1 MRYSQSSCA
10 KKYAQAYVRV
20 FHGDM
25 NISVVQNI
33 ERAISFF
40 RQHSTFISLVAV
52 LQRHTKHQ
60 NKLLIELI
68 EHFSLPNSLHQLANL
83 LIDHNTLPL
92 LPAILKDI
100 ACLYLQQENI
110 LPITIY
116 STTPLQEIEQ
126 KQFEDFFAKLSRKKI
141 ISQSSINQALIAG
154 VRIQSDIFLWEY
166 SIAKRIQELSGQ
178 MLLKV

>member
-1 MRYSQSSCA
+1 MRHSQSTSA
-10 KKYAQAYVRV
+10 KKYAKAYLRV
-20 FHGDM
+20 YHGDM
-25 NISVVQNI
+25 SVAMVHNI
-33 ERAISFF
+33 EKALAFF
-40 RQHSTFISLVAV
+40 RQHPTFISLVAA
-52 LQRHTKHQ
+52 LQRHNLHQ
-60 NKLLIELI
+60 NKLLTELI
-68 EHFSLPNSLHQLANL
+68 EHFSLPSSLHKLTDL

-92 LPAILKDI
+92 FSAILMDI
-100 ACLYLQQENI
+100 AALYLQQENI
-110 LPITIY
+110 LPVTIY
-116 STTPLQEIEQ
+116 STTPLTQTEQ